1 MRTLYSLQNTDDK
14 HNRDRDVRILNA
26 LTLYTTV
33 EAVQLADYNDLSFAA
48 PEDKHLIDDDDD
60 DLEEGE
66 EEEYN
71 NDDATIAGTSKHT
84 APKSTVATSVTI
96 LYIFEVS
103 TSISSVSLSIQAP
116 LALGAF
122 GQDILVLLDKTMHYS
137 RSDVPSLEL
146 KISLQYL

>member
-1 MRTLYSLQNTDDK
+1 MRTLYSLQNTDDE
-14 HNRDRDVRILNA
+14 HNRNRNIRTLNA

-33 EAVQLADYNDLSFAA
+33 EAVQLTDYNDLSFAA
-48 PEDKHLIDDDDD
+48 PEDKHLIDDDD

-71 NDDATIAGTSKHT
+71 NDDATIAGTSKYT

-96 LYIFEVS
+96 LYVFEVS
-103 TSISSVSLSIQAP
+103 TSISSVSLPIQAP

-122 GQDILVLLDKTMHYS
+122 GQDILVLLDKTIHYS
-137 RSDVPSLEL
+137 YSDVPSLEL
-146 KISLQYL
+146 KISLQCL